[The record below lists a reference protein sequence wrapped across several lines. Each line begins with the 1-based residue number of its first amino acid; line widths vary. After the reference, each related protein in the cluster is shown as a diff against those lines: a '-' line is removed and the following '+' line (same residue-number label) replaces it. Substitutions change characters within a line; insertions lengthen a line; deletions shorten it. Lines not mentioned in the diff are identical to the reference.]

1 MSIKENIVRTAH
13 DLFYKEGFHASGV
26 ELLAQNAG
34 TTKRTLYAHFGSKDG
49 LIDAVLD
56 YRHKQFMD
64 KLATALDAKPKAQ
77 TARAYLDFIVD
88 WTNSPDF
95 YGCMFINTCAEYADP
110 NSSPHQKSAAHKS
123 QIRDFLRTR
132 LSESGT
138 DTDNAQ
144 KLADKVFLLGEGL
157 IVAAQTGQCDMAVE
171 DLVDCL
177 LM

>member
-64 KLATALDAKPKAQ
+64 KLAAALDEKPKAQ

-88 WTNSPDF
+88 WTKSPDF
-95 YGCMFINTCAEYADP
+95 YGCMFINVCGEYADP

-123 QIRDFLRTR
+123 QIRDFLRNR
-132 LSESGT
+132 LSESGI

-157 IVAAQTGQCDMAVE
+157 IVAAQTGQKNMAVE

>member
-64 KLATALDAKPKAQ
+64 KLAAALDEKPKAQ
-77 TARAYLDFIVD
+77 PARAYLDFIVD
-88 WTNSPDF
+88 WTKSPDF
-95 YGCMFINTCAEYADP
+95 YGCMFINVCGEYADP

-132 LSESGT
+132 LSENGT
-138 DTDNAQ
+138 DKDNAQ

-157 IVAAQTGQCDMAVE
+157 IIAAQTGQCDMAIE
-171 DLVDCL
+171 DLADIVC
-177 LM
+177 

>member
-138 DTDNAQ
+138 DNDAQ

-157 IVAAQTGQCDMAVE
+157 IVAAQTGQKNMAVE

>member
-1 MSIKENIVRTAH
+1 MSIKENIIRTAH

-56 YRHKQFMD
+56 YRHEQFMD
-64 KLATALDAKPKAQ
+64 KLAAALDEKPKAQ
-77 TARAYLDFIVD
+77 TARAYLDFIA
-88 WTNSPDF
+88 DF
-95 YGCMFINTCAEYADP
+95 CGCMFINACGEYADP

-138 DTDNAQ
+138 DKDNAQ

-157 IVAAQTGQCDMAVE
+157 IVAAQTGQKNMAVE